1 MAVANVSAPVSA
13 NTNIKVPVDLR
24 LQPRR
29 RTGTQVFT

>member
-24 LQPRR
+24 LQARR
-29 RTGTQVFT
+29 RTGTQLFT